1 MSGAFSAKPP
11 WLTWNRKRRK
21 KKRKRANERI
31 VELGRAHA
39 KVVPRMLLFSATAR
53 VAVAY
58 AMNRIA
64 GYTSPSPKRMEIGSI
79 V

>member
-1 MSGAFSAKPP
+1 MSGDFSPKLP

-39 KVVPRMLLFSATAR
+39 KVAPRMLLFSATAR

-64 GYTSPSPKRMEIGSI
+64 DLPLFLGVQFP
-79 V
+79 

>member
-21 KKRKRANERI
+21 KKRKQANERI

-39 KVVPRMLLFSATAR
+39 RVVLRMLLFSATAR

-64 GYTSPSPKRMEIGSI
+64 AGPGRSSYVS
-79 V
+79 